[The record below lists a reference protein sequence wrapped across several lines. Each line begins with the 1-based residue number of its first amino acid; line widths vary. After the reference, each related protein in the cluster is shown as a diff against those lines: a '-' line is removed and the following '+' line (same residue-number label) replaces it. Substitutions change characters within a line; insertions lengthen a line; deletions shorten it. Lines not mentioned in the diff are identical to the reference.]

1 MSSVDVV
8 WSFIKMISAR
18 AVILGLLIGAM
29 YFFKRFLRTA
39 GPGMDQG
46 EAIRIVATR
55 YLGPK
60 STVMVMDIFGQ
71 VVVVGVCGNQMT
83 YLTAITDPAALE
95 RLRNMTMKAK
105 ATPGS
110 SFSEHLLTCKA
121 KLESMRFKGRVQK

>member
-8 WSFIKMISAR
+8 WSFIKMISAL

-29 YFFKRFLRTA
+29 YFFKRFMRTA

-46 EAIRIVATR
+46 EAIRILATR

-60 STVMVMDIFGQ
+60 STVMVMDIVGQ
-71 VVVVGVCGNQMT
+71 VVVVSVSGNQMT

-95 RLRNMTMKAK
+95 RLRSMKSKTA
-105 ATPGS
+105 PGS
-110 SFSEHLLTCKA
+110 SFSEHLLTYKA
-121 KLESMRFKGRVQK
+121 KLESMRFKGRAQK